1 MELVKDIFNSNELLD
16 FWPTAK
22 QSARDRVLATTRFV
36 LYASVITYLITRDS
50 RIFAL
55 AIVVLCVLYYLWSA
69 GLVTDGKIRPT
80 NSDGRAPSA
89 FRGEVV
95 MPTQDNIMG
104 NVLLSDYTDYPD
116 RPSAAW
122 YPSVRQEVKNLWS
135 QVHPFERVRDAERNF
150 YTMPVSTIPSDQ
162 NAFAQAAYGKK
173 FAPMCKDQGGEA
185 CDIDNSQFHFPE
197 RTQMRGGN
205 GR

>member
-1 MELVKDIFNSNELLD
+1 MEIFKTDELLT

-22 QSARDRVLATTRFV
+22 QSAKERVLATSRFII
-36 LYASVITYLITRDS
+36 YAAAIMYLLNRDP

-55 AIVVLCVLYYLWSA
+55 AALALGVLYYMWTSNLI
-69 GLVTDGKIRPT
+69 TDGLIRAPYE
-80 NSDGRAPSA
+80 DGRKANLL
-89 FRGEVV
+89 RGDVT
-95 MPTQDNIMG
+95 MPTLDNPMG
-104 NVLLSDYTDYPD
+104 NVLMSEYTENPD

-122 YPSVRQEVKNLWS
+122 YPSVRGEVQAAWS
-135 QVHPFERVRDAERNF
+135 TIHPFERQRDAERNF
-150 YTMPVSTIPSDQ
+150 YTVAATTIPNDQ
-162 NAFAQAAYGKK
+162 NAFATAAYGKQ
-173 FAPMCKDQGGEA
+173 FAPMCKDQGGAA

>member
-1 MELVKDIFNSNELLD
+1 MEIFNTEDLLT

-22 QSARDRVLATTRFV
+22 QSAKERVLATSRFII
-36 LYASVITYLITRDS
+36 YAAVIMYLLNRDP

-55 AIVVLCVLYYLWSA
+55 AALALGVLYYMRSSNLI
-69 GLVTDGKIRPT
+69 TDGLIRAPYE
-80 NSDGRAPSA
+80 DGRKANLL
-89 FRGEVV
+89 RGDVT
-95 MPTQDNIMG
+95 MPTLDNPMG
-104 NVLLSDYTDYPD
+104 NVLMSEYTENPD

-122 YPSVRQEVKNLWS
+122 YPSVREDVQAAWS
-135 QVHPFERVRDAERNF
+135 TIHPFERQRDAERNF
-150 YTMPVSTIPSDQ
+150 YTVAATTIPNDQ
-162 NAFAQAAYGKK
+162 NAFATAAYGKQ
-173 FAPMCKDQGGEA
+173 FAPMCKDQGGAA